1 MYYLILK
8 KCFVTGEETS
18 RGTVLPGTFF
28 AGKILNRY
36 NYRFYGPNRKKI
48 QEQLKEKRAQGAGE
62 EKENEGEK
70 KKKVRR
76 LPEVYCV
83 NKKKFWSEASSSE
96 MAATLEIVAGGDN
109 ERTHRIIQCKLR

>member
-62 EKENEGEK
+62 DKENEGE